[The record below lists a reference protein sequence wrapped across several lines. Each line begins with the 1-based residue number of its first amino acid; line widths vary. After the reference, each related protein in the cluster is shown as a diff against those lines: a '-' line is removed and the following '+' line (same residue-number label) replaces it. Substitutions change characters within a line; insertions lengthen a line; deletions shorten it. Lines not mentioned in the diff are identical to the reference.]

1 MGTEPTLQRL
11 RYWERFTNHL
21 ASFRNSKYKESTNL
35 SQRIWELKN
44 NNKNFD
50 IKWSIVASAS
60 SYNPCSKKCNLC
72 VMEMTLILTLEDPH
86 PLNKRKEL
94 MNKCIRHRRKFLLSS
109 LWLIYCISCVNDK
122 YVNLWLTVIFSM
134 IL

>member
-1 MGTEPTLQRL
+1 MASNTFK
-11 RYWERFTNHL
+11 ERFTNYS

-72 VMEMTLILTLEDPH
+72 VMEKTLILTSEEAH
-86 PLNKRKEL
+86 PLNKTKEL
-94 MNKCIRHRRKFLLSS
+94 MNKCRHRGKFLLSS
-109 LWLIYCISCVNDK
+109 L
-122 YVNLWLTVIFSM
+122 
-134 IL
+134 

>member
-1 MGTEPTLQRL
+1 MFEKICNIQSRSYIGSPDLSTYIGMASNTFK
-11 RYWERFTNHL
+11 ERFTNYS

-60 SYNPCSKKCNLC
+60 SYNNC
-72 VMEMTLILTLEDPH
+72 
-86 PLNKRKEL
+86 
-94 MNKCIRHRRKFLLSS
+94 
-109 LWLIYCISCVNDK
+109 
-122 YVNLWLTVIFSM
+122 
-134 IL
+134 